1 MVPGSFAART
11 ENGHQVEDL
20 VEDTFVML
28 LEDLDP
34 EENTFV
40 TITTFRPNGWEAVI
54 SLRADGSYQSSG
66 MTRSADGT
74 RFGSRPIP
82 TPSSAICSDGSP
94 TEGDPRR

>member
-54 SLRADGSYQSSG
+54 SLRADGSYQVERHDEVRGWYEVRITTDPDSIVG
-66 MTRSADGT
+66 DLLGWFADRG
-74 RFGSRPIP
+74 
-82 TPSSAICSDGSP
+82 
-94 TEGDPRR
+94 